1 MPPQRLRRGQ
11 RLGRYEL
18 LAQVG
23 EGGMASVWLAR
34 SHGLRGFEKLVALK
48 MIKAQLADDALFERW
63 FLDEA
68 KIAQRI
74 FHTNVATT
82 LDLGEEHGSLFL
94 VMEWIDGDSLGRVRR
109 SYHRASG
116 KPLPLPIALRL
127 VADMCKGLHAAH
139 ELSDE
144 RGEGLH
150 IVHRDVSP
158 NNVMITSSGAVKL
171 IDFGIATA
179 RDRSSPETTLGIVRG
194 KINYLAPEQIHR
206 RSALDR
212 RCDVWAAGVCLYE
225 LAVGT
230 LPFTGKD
237 SEEVMQ
243 KIASEGAPPPFD
255 SDPDVDE
262 ILCRS
267 LAHHPED
274 RFATALE
281 MQRAIEALLDAG
293 GGVTERDVAIF
304 LAREVPGLAEE
315 RRAFIDDA
323 LSPPVPSPA
332 STGPALGAEVVTG
345 DDPDRT
351 RPDRPARSGPTRPTR
366 PTRAP
371 RGVLAVVLLLAL
383 GAVAGVVMFT
393 RGPTASPSSEVHA
406 EGPLTTTGAQ
416 PPVAS
421 GAASTAAPANQSV
434 ATATAT
440 PSKKSAPNVG
450 TKKAAGRAPSP
461 SAKAV
466 SSSAPKE
473 IDFGF

>member
-1 MPPQRLRRGQ
+1 MPPLLRRGQ

-109 SYHRASG
+109 AYHRASG
-116 KPLPLPIALRL
+116 KPLPLPIALRI

-139 ELSDE
+139 ELTDE

-158 NNVMITSSGAVKL
+158 NNVIVTSNGAVKL

-206 RSALDR
+206 RTPLDR
-212 RCDVWAAGVCLYE
+212 RSDVWAAGVCLYE
-225 LAVGT
+225 LVAGT

-243 KIASEGAPPPFD
+243 KIVSEGAPPSFD
-255 SDPDVDE
+255 GDPDVDE

-281 MQRAIEALLDAG
+281 MQRAIESLLEEHG
-293 GGVTERDVAIF
+293 GGVTERDVATF
-304 LAREVPGLAEE
+304 LARELPGLAEE

-323 LSPPVPSPA
+323 LSPPIPA
-332 STGPALGAEVVTG
+332 PAITGPALGAEVVTQ
-345 DDPDRT
+345 
-351 RPDRPARSGPTRPTR
+351 PTRGM
-366 PTRAP
+366 
-371 RGVLAVVLLLAL
+371 RGVLALVLLLIVSAM
-383 GAVAGVVMFT
+383 AGVMMFS
-393 RGPTASPSSEVHA
+393 RERTASRSSDVHA
-406 EGPLTTTGAQ
+406 DGTSTLNTE
-416 PPVAS
+416 PP
-421 GAASTAAPANQSV
+421 V
-434 ATATAT
+434 ATATTTSVVQADHPVAT
-440 PSKKSAPNVG
+440 AAASAPSKKSNANVG
-450 TKKAAGRAPSP
+450 TKKPPARAPAP
-461 SAKAV
+461 PAKAV
-466 SSSAPKE
+466 SSSSPKE
-473 IDFGF
+473 RDLGF